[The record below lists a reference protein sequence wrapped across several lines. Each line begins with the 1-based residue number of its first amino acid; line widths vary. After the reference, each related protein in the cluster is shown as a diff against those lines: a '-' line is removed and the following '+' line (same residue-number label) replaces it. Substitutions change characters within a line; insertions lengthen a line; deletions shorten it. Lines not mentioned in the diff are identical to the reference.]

1 MLLRLKKLRFL
12 FIGLLFTFIVNAQ
25 QVHQNIEIPAHQA
38 NETLIS
44 HAGYTLSY
52 NEKYEQANWVAYELT
67 SEETNSL
74 YNRTNQF
81 LVDPKIIT
89 GSADNS
95 DYAGSGYDRGH
106 LAPAGD
112 MGWSAQSMIES
123 FYYSN
128 MSPQV
133 PSFNRGIWKNAETF
147 TRESAIANHSIYVVT
162 GPVFTSDMTTI
173 GHNQVAVP
181 HSYFKVILDY
191 FEPELKAI
199 AFVIPNEASQLPLQ
213 HFAVSIDEVEHIT
226 GLDFFP
232 LITDSVES
240 KLESKFDISLWNWQN
255 YSRSNKSTT
264 SKSKSSSSS
273 VQCSGT
279 TKKGEQCKRMT
290 KDSSGKCAQHQN

>member
-1 MLLRLKKLRFL
+1 MLKKVSFL
-12 FIGLLFTFIVNAQ
+12 FLSLIIVLTGFAQ
-25 QVHQNIEIPAHQA
+25 QTHTNIEIPAHQA
-38 NETLIS
+38 NETLIA

-81 LVDPKIIT
+81 LVDPKIST

-128 MSPQV
+128 MSPQE

-147 TRESAIANHSIYVVT
+147 TREAAITNHVIYVVT

-191 FEPELKAI
+191 FEPEVKAI
-199 AFVIPNEASQLPLQ
+199 AFVIPNEASRLPLQ
-213 HFAVSIDEVEHIT
+213 HFAVSIDEVEDLT

-232 LITDSVES
+232 LLPDQEETL
-240 KLESKFDISLWNWQN
+240 LESKFDLNLWDWQN
-255 YSRSNKSTT
+255 SSHSTKT
-264 SKSKSSSSS
+264 KNTKGNTSSSS
-273 VQCSGT
+273 VQCTGT
-279 TKKGEQCKRMT
+279 TKKGDRCKRMT
-290 KDSSGKCAQHQN
+290 KNPSGKCAQHQN

>member
-1 MLLRLKKLRFL
+1 MRLSFKRLRLL
-12 FIGLLFTFIVNAQ
+12 FVFVLFAFIANAQ
-25 QVHQNIEIPAHQA
+25 QTHINIEIPAHQA
-38 NETLIS
+38 NEKLIT

-74 YNRTNQF
+74 YNRTNKF
-81 LVDPKIIT
+81 LIDPKIST

-112 MGWSAQSMIES
+112 MGWSAQSMVES

-147 TRESAIANHSIYVVT
+147 TREAAIKNHVIYVVT

-173 GHNQVAVP
+173 GKNQVAVP
-181 HSYFKVILDY
+181 HSYYKVILDY
-191 FEPELKAI
+191 FEPEFKAI
-199 AFVIPNEASQLPLQ
+199 AFIIPNEASQLPLQ
-213 HFAVSIDEVEHIT
+213 HFAVSIDDVENIT

-232 LITDSVES
+232 LLTDIVES
-240 KLESKFDISLWNWQN
+240 KLESKFDINFWSWQN
-255 YSRSNKSTT
+255 YSQSKKSTT
-264 SKSKSSSSS
+264 SKTNSSSSS
-273 VQCSGT
+273 VQCTGT
-279 TKKGEQCKRMT
+279 TKKGERCKRMT

>member
-1 MLLRLKKLRFL
+1 MLKKVFFL
-12 FIGLLFTFIVNAQ
+12 FLSLIIVLTGFAQ
-25 QVHQNIEIPAHQA
+25 QTHTNIEIPAHQA

-81 LVDPKIIT
+81 LVDPKITT

-112 MGWSAQSMIES
+112 MGWSEQSMIES

-133 PSFNRGIWKNAETF
+133 PSFNRGIWKNAESF
-147 TRESAIANHSIYVVT
+147 TREAAITNHVIYVVT

-173 GHNQVAVP
+173 GHNKVAVP
-181 HSYFKVILDY
+181 QSYFKVILDNS
-191 FEPELKAI
+191 EPELKAI
-199 AFVIPNEASQLPLQ
+199 AFVITNEASQLPLQ
-213 HFAVSIDEVEHIT
+213 HFAVSIDDVEHLT

-232 LITDSVES
+232 LLTDSVES
-240 KLESKFDISLWNWQN
+240 KLESKFDINLWSWQN
-255 YSRSNKSTT
+255 YSHSNKSTS
-264 SKSKSSSSS
+264 SKTNSSSSS
-273 VQCSGT
+273 VQCTGT
-279 TKKGEQCKRMT
+279 TKKGERCKRMT
-290 KDSSGKCAQHQN
+290 KDPSGKCAQHQN

>member
-1 MLLRLKKLRFL
+1 MKLSLKKLR
-12 FIGLLFTFIVNAQ
+12 LLFACVLFAFIANAQ
-25 QVHQNIEIPAHQA
+25 QTFVNIEIPAHQA
-38 NETLIS
+38 TEKLIS

-67 SEETNSL
+67 SEETNSI

-81 LVDPKIIT
+81 LVDPKIST
-89 GSADNS
+89 GSAENS

-133 PSFNRGIWKNAETF
+133 PSFNRGIWKNAESF
-147 TRESAIANHSIYVVT
+147 TREAAITNQTVYIVT
-162 GPVFTSDMTTI
+162 GPVFTSNMTSI
-173 GHNQVAVP
+173 GPNKVAVP
-181 HSYFKVILDY
+181 QSYFKIVLDY
-191 FEPELKAI
+191 SEPEFKAI
-199 AFVIPNEASQLPLQ
+199 AFVIPNAASKLPLQ
-213 HFAVSIDEVEHIT
+213 HFAVSVDDVEHLT

-240 KLESKFDISLWNWQN
+240 QLESKFDISLWNWQN
-255 YSRSNKSTT
+255 YSRSNKTTT

-273 VQCSGT
+273 VQCNGT
-279 TKKGEQCKRMT
+279 TQKGNRCKRMT

>member
-1 MLLRLKKLRFL
+1 MLKKVSFL
-12 FIGLLFTFIVNAQ
+12 FLSLIIVLTGFAQ
-25 QVHQNIEIPAHQA
+25 QTHTNIEIPAHQA

-44 HAGYTLSY
+44 HTGYTLSY

-67 SEETNSL
+67 SAETNSI

-81 LVDPKIIT
+81 LVDPKIST
-89 GSADNS
+89 GSANNS

-147 TRESAIANHSIYVVT
+147 TRESAIANHIVYVVT

-181 HSYFKVILDY
+181 QSYFKVILDY
-191 FEPELKAI
+191 VEPEIKAI

-213 HFAVSIDEVEHIT
+213 HFAISIDEVEHIT
-226 GLDFFP
+226 GWDFFP
-232 LITDSVES
+232 LLTDSVES
-240 KLESKFDISLWNWQN
+240 KLESGFDVNLWNWQN
-255 YSRSNKSTT
+255 YSHTNKSTT
-264 SKSKSSSSS
+264 SKINSSSSS
-273 VQCSGT
+273 VQCTGT
-279 TKKGEQCKRMT
+279 TKKGARCKRMT
-290 KDSSGKCAQHQN
+290 KSANGKSAQQQN

>member
-1 MLLRLKKLRFL
+1 MKLNLKKLR
-12 FIGLLFTFIVNAQ
+12 LLFVCVLIAFISNAQ
-25 QVHQNIEIPAHQA
+25 QTHTSIEIPAHQA
-38 NETLIS
+38 NEKLIS

-67 SEETNSL
+67 SAETNSI
-74 YNRTNQF
+74 YNRTNKF
-81 LVDPKIIT
+81 LIDPKLIT
-89 GSADNS
+89 GSAENS

-133 PSFNRGIWKNAETF
+133 PSFNRGIWKNAESF
-147 TRESAIANHSIYVVT
+147 TREAAIENHVIYVVT

-173 GHNQVAVP
+173 GKNKVAVP
-181 HSYFKVILDY
+181 HSYYKVILDY
-191 FEPELKAI
+191 SEPELKAI

-213 HFAVSIDEVEHIT
+213 HFAVSINQVEQIT

-232 LITDSVES
+232 LLDDTLES
-240 KLESKFDISLWNWQN
+240 KLESGFDVKLWSWQN
-255 YSRSNKSTT
+255 YSQSKKSTT
-264 SKSKSSSSS
+264 SKSNSSSSS
-273 VQCSGT
+273 AQCKGT
-279 TKKGEQCKRMT
+279 TKKGDRCKRMT
-290 KDSSGKCAQHQN
+290 KDSSGKCAQHQD

>member
-1 MLLRLKKLRFL
+1 MMLKRISFL
-12 FIGLLFTFIVNAQ
+12 FLSLIIVLTGFAQ
-25 QVHQNIEIPAHQA
+25 QTLVNIEIPAHQA
-38 NETLIS
+38 NEILIS
-44 HAGYTLSY
+44 HAGYTLLY

-67 SEETNSL
+67 SAETNSI

-81 LVDPKIIT
+81 LVDPKIST
-89 GSADNS
+89 GSAQNS

-133 PSFNRGIWKNAETF
+133 PSFNRGIWKNAESF
-147 TRESAIANHSIYVVT
+147 TREAAIANHAIYVVT
-162 GPVFTSDMTTI
+162 GPVFTSNMTTI
-173 GHNQVAVP
+173 GSNKVAVP
-181 HSYFKVILDY
+181 HAYYKVILDY

-213 HFAVSIDEVEHIT
+213 HFAVSINEVEQMT

-232 LITDSVES
+232 LLKDTLEA
-240 KLESKFDISLWNWQN
+240 KLENTFDVNLWSWQN
-255 YSRSNKSTT
+255 YSRTNKTT
-264 SKSKSSSSS
+264 SSKSKSSSAS
-273 VQCSGT
+273 VQCAGT
-279 TKKGEQCKRMT
+279 TKKGDRCKRMT
-290 KDSSGKCAQHQN
+290 KDSSGKCAQHQD

>member
-1 MLLRLKKLRFL
+1 MKLSFKKLH
-12 FIGLLFTFIVNAQ
+12 LLFVSVLFVFISNAQ
-25 QVHQNIEIPAHQA
+25 QNHTGIELPAHQA
-38 NETLIS
+38 NEKLIS

-67 SEETNSL
+67 SEETNSI

-81 LVDPKIIT
+81 LIDPKIST
-89 GSADNS
+89 GSAQNS

-112 MGWSAQSMIES
+112 MGWSEKSMIES

-133 PSFNRGIWKNAETF
+133 PSFNRGIWKNAESF
-147 TRESAIANHSIYVVT
+147 TREAAIANHAIYVVT
-162 GPVFTSDMTTI
+162 GPVFTSNMTTI
-173 GHNQVAVP
+173 GSNKVAVP
-181 HSYFKVILDY
+181 QSYFKIILDC

-199 AFVIPNEASQLPLQ
+199 AFVIPNAASQLPLQ
-213 HFAVSIDEVEHIT
+213 NFAVSVDDLEQLT

-232 LITDSVES
+232 LLPDNVES
-240 KLESKFDISLWNWQN
+240 KLESNFDVNLWRWQN
-255 YSRSNKSTT
+255 YSHSKKSI
-264 SKSKSSSSS
+264 SEKSKSSSSS
-273 VQCSGT
+273 VHCTGT
-279 TKKGEQCKRMT
+279 TKKGARCKRMT

>member
-1 MLLRLKKLRFL
+1 MRLSFKKLRL
-12 FIGLLFTFIVNAQ
+12 FFVFVLFAFIANAQ
-25 QVHQNIEIPAHQA
+25 QTHTSIEIPAHQA
-38 NETLIS
+38 NEKLIS

-81 LVDPKIIT
+81 LVDPKIST

-112 MGWSAQSMIES
+112 MGWSEKSMNES

-133 PSFNRGIWKNAETF
+133 PSFNRGIWKNAESF
-147 TRESAIANHSIYVVT
+147 TREAAIANHVIYVVT

-173 GHNQVAVP
+173 GRNQVAVP
-181 HSYFKVILDY
+181 QSYFKVILDNS
-191 FEPELKAI
+191 EPELKAI

-213 HFAVSIDEVEHIT
+213 HFAVSIDVVEQLT
-226 GLDFFP
+226 ALDFFP
-232 LITDSVES
+232 LLTDSVES
-240 KLESKFDISLWNWQN
+240 KLESKFDVNLWSWKN
-255 YSRSNKSTT
+255 YSHSNKTIT

-273 VQCSGT
+273 VQCNGT
-279 TKKGEQCKRMT
+279 TQKGERCKRKT
-290 KDSSGKCAQHQN
+290 KDPSGKCAQHQN

>member
-1 MLLRLKKLRFL
+1 MLKKVSFL
-12 FIGLLFTFIVNAQ
+12 FLSLIIVLTGFAQ
-25 QVHQNIEIPAHQA
+25 QTHTNIEIPAHQA

-81 LVDPKIIT
+81 LVDPKITT

-112 MGWSAQSMIES
+112 MGWSEQSMIES

-133 PSFNRGIWKNAETF
+133 PSFNRGIWKNAESF
-147 TRESAIANHSIYVVT
+147 TREAAITNHVIYVVT

-181 HSYFKVILDY
+181 QSYFKVILDNS
-191 FEPELKAI
+191 EPELKAI
-199 AFVIPNEASQLPLQ
+199 AFVITNEASQLPLQ
-213 HFAVSIDEVEHIT
+213 HFAVSIDDVEHLT

-232 LITDSVES
+232 LLTDSVES
-240 KLESKFDISLWNWQN
+240 KLESKFDINLWSWQN
-255 YSRSNKSTT
+255 YSHSNKSTS
-264 SKSKSSSSS
+264 SKTNSSSSS
-273 VQCSGT
+273 VQCTGT
-279 TKKGEQCKRMT
+279 TKKGERCKRMT
-290 KDSSGKCAQHQN
+290 KNPSGKCAQHQN

>member
-1 MLLRLKKLRFL
+1 MLKRVYFL
-12 FIGLLFTFIVNAQ
+12 FLSVIIVFTGFAQ
-25 QVHQNIEIPAHQA
+25 QTQVNIEIPAHQA

-44 HAGYTLSY
+44 HEGYTLSY

-67 SEETNSL
+67 SEETNSV

-81 LVDPKIIT
+81 LVDPKIST

-112 MGWSAQSMIES
+112 MGWSEKSMIES

-133 PSFNRGIWKNAETF
+133 PSFNRGIWKNAESF
-147 TRESAIANHSIYVVT
+147 TREAAIENHVIYVVT

-173 GHNQVAVP
+173 GKNKVAVP
-181 HSYFKVILDY
+181 VAYYKVILDY
-191 FEPELKAI
+191 LEPELKAI

-213 HFAVSIDEVEHIT
+213 HFAVSINQVEQIT

-232 LITDSVES
+232 LLADTLES
-240 KLESKFDISLWNWQN
+240 KLESGFDVNLWSWQN
-255 YSRSNKSTT
+255 YSQSKKSTT
-264 SKSKSSSSS
+264 SKTNSSSSS
-273 VQCSGT
+273 VQCTGT
-279 TKKGEQCKRMT
+279 TKKGDRCKRMT
-290 KDSSGKCAQHQN
+290 KDSSGKCAQHQD

>member
-1 MLLRLKKLRFL
+1 MLKKVSFL
-12 FIGLLFTFIVNAQ
+12 FLSLIIVLTGFAQ
-25 QVHQNIEIPAHQA
+25 QTHTNIEIPAHQA

-44 HAGYTLSY
+44 HTGYTLSY

-67 SEETNSL
+67 SAETNSI

-81 LVDPKIIT
+81 LVDPKIST
-89 GSADNS
+89 GSANNS

-147 TRESAIANHSIYVVT
+147 TRESAIANHIVYVVT

-181 HSYFKVILDY
+181 QSYFKVILDY
-191 FEPELKAI
+191 VEPEIKAI

-213 HFAVSIDEVEHIT
+213 HFAISIDEVEHIT

-232 LITDSVES
+232 LLTDSVES
-240 KLESKFDISLWNWQN
+240 KLESKFDINLWSWQN
-255 YSRSNKSTT
+255 YSHSNKSTS
-264 SKSKSSSSS
+264 SKTNSSSSS
-273 VQCSGT
+273 VQCTGT
-279 TKKGEQCKRMT
+279 TKKGERCKRMT
-290 KDSSGKCAQHQN
+290 KDLSGKCAQHQN

>member
-1 MLLRLKKLRFL
+1 MRLSFKRLRLL
-12 FIGLLFTFIVNAQ
+12 FIGLLVTFIVNAQ
-25 QVHQNIEIPAHQA
+25 QIHQNIEIPAHET
-38 NETLIS
+38 NEKLIS

-67 SEETNSL
+67 IEETNSI

-81 LVDPKIIT
+81 LVDPKIST

-133 PSFNRGIWKNAETF
+133 PSFNRGIWKNAESF
-147 TRESAIANHSIYVVT
+147 TREAAITNHTVYVVT
-162 GPVFTSDMTTI
+162 GPVFTSNMTSI
-173 GHNQVAVP
+173 GPNKVAVP
-181 HSYFKVILDY
+181 QSYFKIVLDY
-191 FEPELKAI
+191 TEPEFKAI
-199 AFVIPNEASQLPLQ
+199 AFVIPNAASQLPLQ
-213 HFAVSIDEVEHIT
+213 NFAVSVDDVEQLT

-232 LITDSVES
+232 LLTDSVES

-255 YSRSNKSTT
+255 YSQSKKSTT

-273 VQCSGT
+273 VQCNGT
-279 TKKGEQCKRMT
+279 TQKGGRCKRMT
-290 KDSSGKCAQHQN
+290 KDSSGKCAQHQD

>member
-1 MLLRLKKLRFL
+1 MRLSFKKLQ
-12 FIGLLFTFIVNAQ
+12 LLFVSVIFAFVTNAQ
-25 QVHQNIEIPAHQA
+25 QSHANIEIPAHQT
-38 NETLIS
+38 NEKLIS

-67 SEETNSL
+67 SAETNSI

-81 LVDPKIIT
+81 LIDPKVIT
-89 GSADNS
+89 GSAENS

-112 MGWSAQSMIES
+112 MGWSEQSMIES

-133 PSFNRGIWKNAETF
+133 PSFNRGIWKNAESF
-147 TRESAIANHSIYVVT
+147 TREAAIENHAIYVVT

-173 GHNQVAVP
+173 GKNQVAVP
-181 HSYFKVILDY
+181 HAYYKVILDY
-191 FEPELKAI
+191 SEPELKAI

-213 HFAVSIDEVEHIT
+213 HFAVTINEVEQIT

-232 LITDSVES
+232 LLTDSVES
-240 KLESKFDISLWNWQN
+240 KLESSFDVNLWSWQN
-255 YSRSNKSTT
+255 FSHSNKSTT
-264 SKSKSSSSS
+264 SKTNSSSSS
-273 VQCSGT
+273 VQCSGM
-279 TKKGEQCKRMT
+279 TKKGERCKRMT
-290 KDSSGKCAQHQN
+290 KDPSGKCAQHQD

>member
-1 MLLRLKKLRFL
+1 MKKLR
-12 FIGLLFTFIVNAQ
+12 LLFVCVLFAFISNAQ
-25 QVHQNIEIPAHQA
+25 QTHTNFEIPAHQA
-38 NETLIS
+38 NEKLIS

-52 NEKYEQANWVAYELT
+52 NEKYEQAIWVAYELT
-67 SEETNSL
+67 SAETNSI

-81 LVDPKIIT
+81 LIDPKIFT
-89 GSADNS
+89 GSAENS

-147 TRESAIANHSIYVVT
+147 TREAAIANHAIYVVT

-173 GHNQVAVP
+173 GSNKVAVP
-181 HSYFKVILDY
+181 HYYYKVILDY

-199 AFVIPNEASQLPLQ
+199 AFVIPNEGSQLPLQ
-213 HFAVSIDEVEHIT
+213 HFAVSINEVEQIT

-232 LITDSVES
+232 LLPDNEES
-240 KLESKFDISLWNWQN
+240 KLESNFDINLWSWQN
-255 YSRSNKSTT
+255 YSHSNKSTT
-264 SKSKSSSSS
+264 SKSKSSSPS
-273 VQCSGT
+273 VQCTGT
-279 TKKGEQCKRMT
+279 TKKGARCKRMT
-290 KDSSGKCAQHQN
+290 KDKSGKCAQHQN

>member
-1 MLLRLKKLRFL
+1 MRLSLKKLR
-12 FIGLLFTFIVNAQ
+12 LLFAFVLFAFIANAQ
-25 QVHQNIEIPAHQA
+25 QTHINIEIPAHQA
-38 NETLIS
+38 NEKLIS

-81 LVDPKIIT
+81 LVDPKINT

-112 MGWSAQSMIES
+112 MGWSEKSMVES

-147 TRESAIANHSIYVVT
+147 TREAAIANHVIYVVT

-173 GHNQVAVP
+173 GRNQVAVP
-181 HSYFKVILDY
+181 QSYFKVILDNS
-191 FEPELKAI
+191 EPELKAI

-213 HFAVSIDEVEHIT
+213 HFAVSINQVEQIT

-232 LITDSVES
+232 LLADTLES
-240 KLESKFDISLWNWQN
+240 KLESGFDVNLWSWQN
-255 YSRSNKSTT
+255 YSHSNKSTT
-264 SKSKSSSSS
+264 SKSKSSTSS
-273 VQCSGT
+273 VQCNGT
-279 TKKGEQCKRMT
+279 TQKGERCKRKT
-290 KDSSGKCAQHQN
+290 KDPSGKCAQHQN

>member
-1 MLLRLKKLRFL
+1 
-12 FIGLLFTFIVNAQ
+12 
-25 QVHQNIEIPAHQA
+25 
-38 NETLIS
+38 
-44 HAGYTLSY
+44 
-52 NEKYEQANWVAYELT
+52 
-67 SEETNSL
+67 
-74 YNRTNQF
+74 
-81 LVDPKIIT
+81 LVDPKIST
-89 GSADNS
+89 GSAENS

-133 PSFNRGIWKNAETF
+133 PSFNRGIWKNAESF
-147 TRESAIANHSIYVVT
+147 TREAAITNHTVYVVT
-162 GPVFTSDMTTI
+162 GPVFTSTMTTI
-173 GHNQVAVP
+173 GPNKVAVP
-181 HSYFKVILDY
+181 QSYFKIILDY

-213 HFAVSIDEVEHIT
+213 HFAVSIDDVEHLT

-232 LITDSVES
+232 IITDSVES

-255 YSRSNKSTT
+255 FSRSNKSTT
-264 SKSKSSSSS
+264 SKSKSPSSS

-279 TKKGEQCKRMT
+279 TKKGARCKRMT

>member
-1 MLLRLKKLRFL
+1 MLKKVSFL
-12 FIGLLFTFIVNAQ
+12 FLSLIIVLTGFAQ
-25 QVHQNIEIPAHQA
+25 QTHTNIEIPAHQA

-44 HAGYTLSY
+44 HTGYTLSY

-67 SEETNSL
+67 SAETNSI

-81 LVDPKIIT
+81 LVDPKIST
-89 GSADNS
+89 GSANNS

-147 TRESAIANHSIYVVT
+147 TREAAITNQTVYVVT
-162 GPVFTSDMTTI
+162 GPVFTSTMTTI
-173 GHNQVAVP
+173 GPNKVAVP
-181 HSYFKVILDY
+181 QSYFKVILDY

-213 HFAVSIDEVEHIT
+213 HFAVSIDDVEYLT

-240 KLESKFDISLWNWQN
+240 QLESKFDISLWNWQN
-255 YSRSNKSTT
+255 YSRSNKTTT

-273 VQCSGT
+273 VQCNGT
-279 TKKGEQCKRMT
+279 TQKGNRCKKMT